1 MELSKAIEMV
11 LMFARE
17 GISSRIEQAGLD
29 DGPTYDDLVVYEAAC
44 VMVENHVRN
53 VEVVSQER
61 DAAYDLVRGIR
72 IHIRSA
78 LHDYDKRDKRCDHCK
93 WSRITVCPHEF

>member
-1 MELSKAIEMV
+1 MELGKAIEMV
-11 LMFARE
+11 LELARE
-17 GISSRIEQAGLD
+17 NIISEEDALD
-29 DGPTYDDLVVYEAAC
+29 NELVIVRDDAVKAC
-44 VMVENHVRN
+44 SMVEDHVRN

-72 IHIRSA
+72 IFIRNA